1 MTSYGLR
8 GWKLKFKTADFQI
21 QKIVSETSKNY
32 HNKMKNKK
40 QLSYKDI
47 PSPVGLIR
55 AIASDKGLVAIIWE
69 GEDYKRTKL
78 SVPVQENNHPILL
91 QTEKQLS
98 EYFENKRTTFEI
110 PLDFKGTEFQVKVW
124 EALLKIPY
132 GATKTY
138 GDLAK
143 ILGDIKAVRAVGGAL
158 NKNPISIIV
167 PCHRVVG
174 ASGKLVGFA
183 GGLENKSILLD
194 LECGFTIPSLF

>member
-1 MTSYGLR
+1 M
-8 GWKLKFKTADFQI
+8 
-21 QKIVSETSKNY
+21 E
-32 HNKMKNKK
+32 NKE
-40 QLSYKDI
+40 QLNYKDI

-78 SVPVQENNHPILL
+78 SVPVQENNHQILL
-91 QTEKQLS
+91 QTEKQLN

-138 GDLAK
+138 GELAK

>member
-1 MTSYGLR
+1 
-8 GWKLKFKTADFQI
+8 
-21 QKIVSETSKNY
+21 
-32 HNKMKNKK
+32 MKNKK

>member
-1 MTSYGLR
+1 MEN
-8 GWKLKFKTADFQI
+8 Q
-21 QKIVSETSKNY
+21 E
-32 HNKMKNKK
+32 
-40 QLSYKDI
+40 QLNYKDI
-47 PSPVGLIR
+47 SSPVGLIR
-55 AIASDKGLVAIIWE
+55 AIASDKGLVAITWE

-91 QTEKQLS
+91 QTEKQLN

>member
-1 MTSYGLR
+1 
-8 GWKLKFKTADFQI
+8 
-21 QKIVSETSKNY
+21 
-32 HNKMKNKK
+32 MKEPK
-40 QLSYKDI
+40 QLIYKDV

-55 AIASDKGLVAIIWE
+55 VIASDKGLVAIIWE
-69 GEDYKRTKL
+69 GENYKRTKL
-78 SVPVQENNHPILL
+78 SPPERQDHHPILL
-91 QTEKQLS
+91 QTEKELN
-98 EYFENKRTTFEI
+98 EYFEKKRTTFDI
-110 PLDFKGTEFQVKVW
+110 PLDFKGTEFQVRVW

-132 GATKTY
+132 GVTKTY
-138 GDLAK
+138 GELAK

-194 LECGFTIPSLF
+194 LEQGFTMPSLF

>member
-1 MTSYGLR
+1 M
-8 GWKLKFKTADFQI
+8 
-21 QKIVSETSKNY
+21 E
-32 HNKMKNKK
+32 NKE
-40 QLSYKDI
+40 QLNYKDI

-78 SVPVQENNHPILL
+78 SVPVQENNHQILL
-91 QTEKQLS
+91 QTEKQLN

-138 GDLAK
+138 GELAK

-194 LECGFTIPSLF
+194 LESGFTIPSLF

>member
-1 MTSYGLR
+1 MENRTPL
-8 GWKLKFKTADFQI
+8 I
-21 QKIVSETSKNY
+21 
-32 HNKMKNKK
+32 
-40 QLSYKDI
+40 YKDVA
-47 PSPVGLIR
+47 SSVGVIR
-55 AIASDKGLVAIIWE
+55 VISSEAGLVAIIWE

-78 SVPVQENNHPILL
+78 SEPVRDDEHPILL
-91 QTEKQLS
+91 QTEQQLN
-98 EYFENKRTTFEI
+98 EYFQNKRTAFDI
-110 PLDFKGTEFQVKVW
+110 PLDFRGTEFQIRVW

-132 GATKTY
+132 GVTKTY
-138 GDLAK
+138 GELAK

-194 LECGFTIPSLF
+194 LEQGFTMPKLF

>member
-1 MTSYGLR
+1 
-8 GWKLKFKTADFQI
+8 
-21 QKIVSETSKNY
+21 
-32 HNKMKNKK
+32 MKNKE

-47 PSPVGLIR
+47 PSSVGLIR
-55 AIASDKGLVAIIWE
+55 AIASDKGLVAITWE

-91 QTEKQLS
+91 QTEKQLN

-143 ILGDIKAVRAVGGAL
+143 ILGDIKAVRAVGGDL
-158 NKNPISIIV
+158 NKNPILIIV

>member
-1 MTSYGLR
+1 MMDDK
-8 GWKLKFKTADFQI
+8 KL
-21 QKIVSETSKNY
+21 
-32 HNKMKNKK
+32 M
-40 QLSYKDI
+40 YKDV

-55 AIASDKGLVAIIWE
+55 VIASDQGLVAVLWE

-78 SVPVQENNHPILL
+78 SAPVREDLHPVLL
-91 QTEKQLS
+91 QAEAELK
-98 EYFENKRTTFEI
+98 EYFENKRRIFDI
-110 PLDFKGTEFQVKVW
+110 PLDFKGTDFQIKVW

-132 GATKTY
+132 GMTKTY
-138 GDLAK
+138 GELAK

-194 LECGFTIPSLF
+194 LEKGFRMPSLF